1 MQRLHWLPTYLQ
13 NNDSILLGEALNGS
27 RVIKYSASSCYGMHD
42 CSHQLR
48 LPLPLS
54 SEATCQVYEEESK
67 RYSGCFFYPHRRLIS
82 LHPCVPLLCVYWCR
96 LTYDICYLTF
106 IFVALCVCRCRLT
119 YDICYLTFIR
129 CILCLQMP
137 TDLRHL
143 LPNFYS
149 CCILFADADWPT
161 TFVT

>member
-106 IFVALCVCRCRLT
+106 IRVAFCLQMPTDLQHLLPNFYLCFT
-119 YDICYLTFIR
+119 
-129 CILCLQMP
+129 LCLQMP
-137 TDLRHL
+137 TDQPAAHWIMRGVAMLSAL
-143 LPNFYS
+143 S
-149 CCILFADADWPT
+149 D
-161 TFVT
+161 